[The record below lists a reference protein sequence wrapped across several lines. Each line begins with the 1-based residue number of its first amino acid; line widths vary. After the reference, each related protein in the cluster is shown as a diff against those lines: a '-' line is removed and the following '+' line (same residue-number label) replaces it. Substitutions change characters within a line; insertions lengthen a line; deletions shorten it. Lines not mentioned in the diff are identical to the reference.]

1 MYMMYLMYPQD
12 MYIMGS
18 AGKSMTST
26 MAARVVAQGH
36 IRWNSTTKEIFH
48 DTVQPWALLLD
59 VIHFPPGSV

>member
-1 MYMMYLMYPQD
+1 
-12 MYIMGS
+12 MGS

-36 IRWNSTTKEIFH
+36 IRWNSTTKEIFQ
-48 DTVQPWALLLD
+48 DTVQPGPLLLL

>member
-1 MYMMYLMYPQD
+1 

-48 DTVQPWALLLD
+48 DTVQRWPLLDLDALL
-59 VIHFPPGSV
+59 VPPGSV